1 MNRYAI
7 IVFWSDA
14 DEAWVADVPDL
25 EPCAAHGD
33 TPEKALPNCASRA
46 AGRLTDIGRPRFAAE
61 ELCCEVRK
69 VLGERSEGLKH
80 LFCIPR
86 AIYGLNQLIVERFVR
101 EENCALSL
109 HARNRR
115 MDVVR

>member
-1 MNRYAI
+1 MRGGARG
-7 IVFWSDA
+7 VGPS
-14 DEAWVADVPDL
+14 
-25 EPCAAHGD
+25 
-33 TPEKALPNCASRA
+33 
-46 AGRLTDIGRPRFAAE
+46 DIGRGAPGALGRFQQQPQHAGIGVEQGAGGIGVGGRQHIGRPGFAAE